1 MVDVYLSMAF
11 DLLINGTRCVFPR
24 HEHCVGED
32 VCLDYAGKDVDSGAN
47 LFYLVQGEC
56 SLSS

>member
-1 MVDVYLSMAF
+1 LP
-11 DLLINGTRCVFPR
+11 LTRR
-24 HEHCVGED
+24 EHCVGED
-32 VCLDYAGKDVDSGAN
+32 MCLDYAGKDVGSGAN